1 MIEKDSMDLTYANLL
16 IKRIRRM
23 IDGSEFEH
31 KDFTD
36 EDLMTIA
43 LNVLRI
49 MTEFIFGDGTEDVH
63 EWQYFFDAQKSEK
76 NFMFFLHHLERMSL
90 VKNELLNEIMT
101 KSETE
106 DLEKLIKEFKGDD
119 E

>member
-1 MIEKDSMDLTYANLL
+1 MIEKDSNDLTYANLL

-23 IDGSEFEH
+23 IDESTIEHREFSDSE
-31 KDFTD
+31 
-36 EDLMTIA
+36 LMTIA
-43 LNVLRI
+43 LNILRI
-49 MTEFIFGDGTEDVH
+49 MSEIFFGDGTEDAH
-63 EWQYFFDAQKSEK
+63 EWQYFFDAQKSER
-76 NFMFFLHHLERMSL
+76 NFMFFIYHLERMSL

-106 DLEKLIKEFKGDD
+106 DLEKLIKEFKGED